1 MSLFS
6 VGEDKMR
13 MTKAKL
19 RSTIRRVLKESMH
32 SEMDLVIKN
41 IIFYA
46 CQEAANFM
54 RNFQQNIVFEEISA
68 MSDADII
75 KLADYG
81 PSEEDT
87 SQRDEYLVSSV
98 RMIAA
103 DKNELKRVL
112 FELVDSGDLN
122 FNPGRGFSLA

>member
-1 MSLFS
+1 
-6 VGEDKMR
+6 MR
-13 MTKAKL
+13 ITKAKL
-19 RSTIRRVLKESMH
+19 RATLRRVLKESIH

-46 CQEAANFM
+46 CQEAASFM
-54 RNFQQNIVFEEISA
+54 RNFQQNIVFEEINA
-68 MSDADII
+68 MTDADMI

-81 PSEEDT
+81 PSDEDT

-98 RMIAA
+98 RMIAG

>member
-1 MSLFS
+1 
-6 VGEDKMR
+6 MR
-13 MTKAKL
+13 MTEARL
-19 RSTIRRVLKESMH
+19 RATLRRVLRESMH
-32 SEMDLVIKN
+32 SQMDIVIKN

-46 CQEAANFM
+46 CQEAASFM